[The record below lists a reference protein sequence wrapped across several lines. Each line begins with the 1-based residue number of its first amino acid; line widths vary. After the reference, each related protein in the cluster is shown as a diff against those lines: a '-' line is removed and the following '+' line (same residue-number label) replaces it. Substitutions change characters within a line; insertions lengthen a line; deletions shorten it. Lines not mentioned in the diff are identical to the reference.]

1 MCIRDR
7 YQRRVRGK
15 LRNRNMHRATR
26 LIAHLSPQHAAEEK
40 EYSWDEI
47 KKHKSK
53 TDTWIVIDGK
63 VYDCNKDSPL
73 KGSHSSGED
82 KFLADHPGG
91 KKIIVMQGGK
101 DASETFKE
109 FHSKSILEKYGPGLC
124 IGTVKA

>member
-1 MCIRDR
+1 MGILGRSTM
-7 YQRRVRGK
+7 QR
-15 LRNRNMHRATR
+15 LNRLAQ
-26 LIAHLSPQHAAEEK
+26 HLAPEPAGALPEFT
-40 EYSWDEI
+40 WDEI
-47 KKHKSK
+47 KKHATK

-63 VYDCNKDSPL
+63 VYDCNKSSPL

-91 KKIIVMQGGK
+91 KKIIVMQGGQ

-109 FHSKSILEKYGPGLC
+109 FHSKSILEKYGPALC